1 MLKCYLHENAR
12 GAKNETEIT
21 MDLNNFDY
29 GAEKRIEGPLKVRAF
44 LILLVYAIY
53 TGGFAFVAFVLFHPA
68 IFALWPFG
76 LMILHLGLW
85 RFVKIDYIYH
95 IEAGM
100 LTLNRRYSNKKLV
113 PIAELRL
120 KLAEL
125 IAPKAESEGKIR
137 DFEPEIIYDAVPSK
151 DTKDVFVILY
161 RNNENRRCAMYIEVS
176 QASLKALHYYN
187 STVPFVA
194 TEK

>member
-1 MLKCYLHENAR
+1 
-12 GAKNETEIT
+12 

-29 GAEKRIEGPLKVRAF
+29 GATKRIEGPLKKRAL

-53 TGGFAFVAFVLFHPA
+53 TAGFAYFTFVVFHPA

-85 RFVKIDYIYH
+85 RFVQVDYIYH

-100 LTLNRRYSNKKLV
+100 LTLRRRFSNKKLV
-113 PIAELRL
+113 DIVELRL

-125 IAPKAESEGKIR
+125 IAPKEESEAQIR
-137 DFEPEIIYDAVPSK
+137 DFAPEITYDAVPSK
-151 DTKDVFVILY
+151 DTKDVYVILF
-161 RNNENRRCAMYIEVS
+161 RNKENRRCALYIEVS
-176 QASLKALHYYN
+176 EASLKALHYYN
-187 STVPFVA
+187 STVKIVP
-194 TEK
+194 TLK

>member
-1 MLKCYLHENAR
+1 
-12 GAKNETEIT
+12 
-21 MDLNNFDY
+21 MDLNNFGY
-29 GAEKRIEGPLKVRAF
+29 GAEKRIEGPLRVRAF
-44 LILLVYAIY
+44 LIILVYAIY

-100 LTLNRRYSNKKLV
+100 LTLRRRYSNKKLV
-113 PIAELRL
+113 DIVEFRLRL
-120 KLAEL
+120 AEH
-125 IAPKAESEGKIR
+125 IAPKAESEAQIR

-151 DTKDVFVILY
+151 NTRDVYVILF
-161 RNNENRRCAMYIEVS
+161 RNKENRRCAMYIEVS
-176 QASLKALHYYN
+176 EASLKALHYYN
-187 STVPFVA
+187 SNVKIVP
-194 TEK
+194 TLK